1 MKKNMTPEELL
12 ARIIFLLNEKRK
24 INRELEKLLKTE
36 KLVDSELAE
45 LIDGSETL
53 INSEKSHLPANII
66 GKPSYK
72 FNGKPN
78 HANHIARMAIEALA
92 TKYDF
97 NELQEIVNSNLINPW
112 AKTLKIVVKKDQ
124 INNTGFIDP
133 DRRYFTKHLLT
144 SKDGVSFYVTTQ
156 WDVLHKT
163 RTGTIPGSFIRLI
176 DVLKKHGIEIEE
188 NNPDSGN

>member
-1 MKKNMTPEELL
+1 MTPEELL

-24 INRELEKLLKTE
+24 INREVEKLLKTE
-36 KLVDSELAE
+36 RLLESELAQ
-45 LIDGSETL
+45 LIDGSEIV
-53 INSEKSHLPANII
+53 INSELGQQTGNII

-78 HANHIARMAIEALA
+78 HANHIARMAIEELA
-92 TKYDF
+92 KKYDF
-97 NELQEIVNSNLINPW
+97 NELQEIVNSSVINPW
-112 AKTLKIVVKKDQ
+112 AKTLKIIVEKDQ

-144 SKDGVSFYVTTQ
+144 SKDGVSFFVTTQ

-176 DVLKKHGIEIEE
+176 NVLKDHGIEIEE
-188 NNPDSGN
+188 NNTNPGN